1 MAADFATK
9 TTVLLVNPSKTA
21 FLEVNWSLGQ
31 CTGSVFI
38 YLFFLGG
45 ERERIV
51 TDYLNPLVPSNVSC
65 YFLLLND

>member
-21 FLEVNWSLGQ
+21 FLEANWSLGQ
-31 CTGSVFI
+31 CTGSVF
-38 YLFFLGG
+38 YFSFFEGG
-45 ERERIV
+45 GIV
-51 TDYLNPLVPSNVSC
+51 TDFLNPLVPSNVSC

>member
-21 FLEVNWSLGQ
+21 FLEANWSLGQ
-31 CTGSVFI
+31 CTGSVFF
-38 YLFFLGG
+38 FFLGG
-45 ERERIV
+45 GIV

>member
-21 FLEVNWSLGQ
+21 FLEANWSLGQ
-31 CTGSVFI
+31 CTGSVFFLKI
-38 YLFFLGG
+38 FFLLGG
-45 ERERIV
+45 IV

>member
-21 FLEVNWSLGQ
+21 FLEANWSLGQ
-31 CTGSVFI
+31 CTGSVF
-38 YLFFLGG
+38 FFFFGG
-45 ERERIV
+45 GIV

>member
-21 FLEVNWSLGQ
+21 FLEANWSLGQ
-31 CTGSVFI
+31 CTGSVF
-38 YLFFLGG
+38 FFFFGG
-45 ERERIV
+45 GGIV

>member
-21 FLEVNWSLGQ
+21 FLEANWSLGQ
-31 CTGSVFI
+31 CTGSVF
-38 YLFFLGG
+38 FFLFWGG
-45 ERERIV
+45 GVV
-51 TDYLNPLVPSNVSC
+51 TDFLNPLVPSNVSC

>member
-21 FLEVNWSLGQ
+21 FLEANWSLGQ
-31 CTGSVFI
+31 CTGSVYI
-38 YLFFLGG
+38 FFFGG
-45 ERERIV
+45 GIV

>member
-21 FLEVNWSLGQ
+21 FLEANWSLGQ
-31 CTGSVFI
+31 CTGSVFF
-38 YLFFLGG
+38 FFLGG
-45 ERERIV
+45 IV

>member
-21 FLEVNWSLGQ
+21 FLEANWSLGQ
-31 CTGSVFI
+31 CTGSVFFFK
-38 YLFFLGG
+38 LFFWGG
-45 ERERIV
+45 IV